1 MGCTRQSMHHVAIQ
15 RSDILRARF
24 MAEISKYDL
33 ATLIWL
39 DDTGCNRRHTKG
51 SMIIVFDHYV
61 IIAYL

>member
-1 MGCTRQSMHHVAIQ
+1 MHHVAIQ

-51 SMIIVFDHYV
+51 SMIIVV